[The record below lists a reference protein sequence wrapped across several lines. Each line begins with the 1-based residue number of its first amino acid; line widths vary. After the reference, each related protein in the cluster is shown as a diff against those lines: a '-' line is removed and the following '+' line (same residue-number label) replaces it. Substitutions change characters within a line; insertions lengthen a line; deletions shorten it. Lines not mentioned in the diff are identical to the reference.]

1 MASAYSDRKGK
12 LTGGVPDVQ
21 EVPRSESPLRLSGEQ
36 LGIGIGIAMGSG
48 LCLSASIILSSCWF
62 QLIVASVSLSVCLE
76 GPAWVKWRSE
86 NFRTKNRINQI
97 RSRVDEVRNQTASK
111 KNFPEHIIG
120 TLLFGARSKSKQ
132 SFFFGSTEKLFR
144 LLTIFRKTGFF
155 RCDPSNRYFYFLL
168 ITSLTFVVVV
178 VIVVI
183 VVGCVVKNSAK
194 VQEFSTSE

>member
-1 MASAYSDRKGK
+1 MLK

-62 QLIVASVSLSVCLE
+62 QLIVATVSLSVCLE

-97 RSRVDEVRNQTASK
+97 RSSLDEVRNQTASK
-111 KNFPEHIIG
+111 KKFPEHKIG
-120 TLLFGARSKSKQ
+120 TLLFGARSKTKQ
-132 SFFFGSTEKLFR
+132 TVFFGFTEKLFR

-155 RCDPSNRYFYFLL
+155 RCDPCNRYFYFLL
-168 ITSLTFVVVV
+168 IASLTFVVVV
-178 VIVVI
+178 VV
-183 VVGCVVKNSAK
+183 VVGTVIKNSAK

>member
-76 GPAWVKWRSE
+76 GPA
-86 NFRTKNRINQI
+86 
-97 RSRVDEVRNQTASK
+97 
-111 KNFPEHIIG
+111 
-120 TLLFGARSKSKQ
+120 
-132 SFFFGSTEKLFR
+132 
-144 LLTIFRKTGFF
+144 
-155 RCDPSNRYFYFLL
+155 
-168 ITSLTFVVVV
+168 
-178 VIVVI
+178 
-183 VVGCVVKNSAK
+183 
-194 VQEFSTSE
+194 